1 MTVNRHFEII
11 YILLDKKRVTAKELA
26 EHFEVSTR
34 TIYRDVDVL
43 SGAGIPIYA
52 SKGKGGG
59 ISLLERY
66 VLNASLFT
74 INEQADILTGLQT
87 LAATDFPDT
96 EKSLKKAAQ
105 LFKQDT
111 INWIDIDFSPWG
123 SRKEEKQ
130 LFFLLRDSIIH
141 QFKIQFTYFNSKG
154 EKSERCVEP
163 YQLLFK
169 QSAWYISGFCLE
181 KESFR
186 VFKVSRMR
194 KLIVRKE
201 RSDLSPLPK
210 GVEEAEREVAQS
222 SIPVSLRIS
231 AGGAYRVYD
240 EFDEDSITKNKD
252 GSFLIEVH
260 LPDSPWLDRYLL
272 SFGTLLEEVHS
283 KDLRMRLLKEIDE
296 IKNNLK

>member
-1 MTVNRHFEII
+1 VTVNRHFEII

-43 SGAGIPIYA
+43 SGAGIPIYP

-74 INEQADILTGLQT
+74 SNEQADILTGLQT

-96 EKSLKKAAQ
+96 EKILKKAAQ
-105 LFKQDT
+105 LFKRDT
-111 INWIDIDFSPWG
+111 TNWIDIDFSPWG

-141 QFKIQFTYFNSKG
+141 QFEIKFTYFNSKG

-169 QSAWYISGFCLE
+169 
-181 KESFR
+181 
-186 VFKVSRMR
+186 KVPGTSQVLLRKR
-194 KLIVRKE
+194 KL
-201 RSDLSPLPK
+201 SC
-210 GVEEAEREVAQS
+210 
-222 SIPVSLRIS
+222 
-231 AGGAYRVYD
+231 
-240 EFDEDSITKNKD
+240 F
-252 GSFLIEVH
+252 
-260 LPDSPWLDRYLL
+260 
-272 SFGTLLEEVHS
+272 
-283 KDLRMRLLKEIDE
+283 
-296 IKNNLK
+296 